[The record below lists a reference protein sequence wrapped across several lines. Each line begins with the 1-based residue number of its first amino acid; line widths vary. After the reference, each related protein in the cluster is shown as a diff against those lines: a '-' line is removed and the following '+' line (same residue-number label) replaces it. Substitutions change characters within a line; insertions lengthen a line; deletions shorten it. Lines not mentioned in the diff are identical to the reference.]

1 MNKTLPPRIQFNIV
15 DDDMISN
22 PGETYIDEESEEDYE
37 SYEDEIRSKMP
48 EIVEK
53 PKPVKEDIFDLP
65 NLAVRPDY
73 LDDYLE
79 VKELSDE
86 ETPDA
91 SLGAPRKKPKQIES
105 APEAGKK
112 QRKPMS
118 EEHKAKL
125 AIAREKAMAV
135 RKAKAEENKKMKAI
149 EHETKILKQ
158 KKKVKEFQE
167 LKEEVEKPKPE
178 RIIKTEYIPS
188 SITKKD
194 LEDAQFEAIS
204 KYENLR
210 KSRKAEKKKQQ
221 EIDKQKADLIN
232 KLKQPQ
238 QYKYRDGSNPWD
250 RFY

>member
-91 SLGAPRKKPKQIES
+91 SLGAPRKKPKQIET
-105 APEAGKK
+105 APEAGKTAAAYIVINVPNILTWIK
-112 QRKPMS
+112 
-118 EEHKAKL
+118 
-125 AIAREKAMAV
+125 EKY
-135 RKAKAEENKKMKAI
+135 N
-149 EHETKILKQ
+149 T
-158 KKKVKEFQE
+158 
-167 LKEEVEKPKPE
+167 
-178 RIIKTEYIPS
+178 IKG
-188 SITKKD
+188 K
-194 LEDAQFEAIS
+194 
-204 KYENLR
+204 
-210 KSRKAEKKKQQ
+210 
-221 EIDKQKADLIN
+221 
-232 KLKQPQ
+232 
-238 QYKYRDGSNPWD
+238 
-250 RFY
+250 